1 MKREPLELAVV
12 APTCKK
18 GGSLY
23 NTEYGGCPSC
33 ETVHIRDENAA
44 INGIRKI
51 IQELKNYEGVNPLS
65 VPGSGLFCINKRWA
79 WSVMPSRV
87 FKTLRGQNSNENLQ
101 LQEIQFEGVV
111 ALSQNLSI

>member
-1 MKREPLELAVV
+1 MIIVSINKLEIDV
-12 APTCKK
+12 
-18 GGSLY
+18 GSQRI
-23 NTEYGGCPSC
+23 GAG
-33 ETVHIRDENAA
+33 
-44 INGIRKI
+44 NGIRKI